1 MANRR
6 QRRVSDLIH
15 HEVSDLLSRK
25 MKDPRL
31 EHVTVTGVEITA
43 DLKLARVYV
52 TVLGEAEETKAA
64 LDGLEHARGF
74 IRRELAHAL
83 DLRFV
88 PDLEFRLDE
97 AFYRGVRIDALLGGL
112 KNEQNDQTGEET
124 HR

>member
-1 MANRR
+1 MSNRR

-15 HEVSDLLSRK
+15 QEVSDLLSKK
-25 MKDPRL
+25 MQDPRL

-52 TVLGEAEETKAA
+52 TVLGEAEEMKAA

-97 AFYRGVRIDALLGGL
+97 AFYRAVRIDALLGGL
-112 KNEQNDQTGEET
+112 KDDKADQTG
-124 HR
+124 